1 MITITTNISE
11 IMEETSNNADDGYT
25 HIRVTGPHGAQAW
38 VTFRGNYQSP
48 RARRYCELVTGTR
61 DFAGT
66 LDALSEA
73 ERGLMPTSATMARF
87 IADLYLST
95 LTPPTTAT

>member
-1 MITITTNISE
+1 M
-11 IMEETSNNADDGYT
+11 
-25 HIRVTGPHGAQAW
+25 
-38 VTFRGNYQSP
+38 
-48 RARRYCELVTGTR
+48 TGTR